1 MNFPFTDHSCSHMLA
16 SPSTAQRSRSVVWPL
31 SGLISWQFAL
41 HPPLWKLW
49 PDSLDITHTFPM
61 GLNVS
66 TDFPGNLCL
75 TPIQNDPIHA
85 LPMHT
90 RPYQNI
96 RIIGVI
102 WDLYFMGGNNSFA
115 HWYRACFPT
124 FENEQGVVQEVPPV
138 MVAVVATAVSASFY
152 MITPC

>member
-1 MNFPFTDHSCSHMLA
+1 MLHIHI
-16 SPSTAQRSRSVVWPL
+16 PNGLEYEYRF
-31 SGLISWQFAL
+31 SGQF
-41 HPPLWKLW
+41 
-49 PDSLDITHTFPM
+49 
-61 GLNVS
+61 VS
-66 TDFPGNLCL
+66 NSF
-75 TPIQNDPIHA
+75 QNDPIRV
-85 LPMHT
+85 LLICT

-102 WDLYFMGGNNSFA
+102 QDLYFMGGNNSFA

-124 FENEQGVVQEVPPV
+124 FENEQGVVQEVPLV